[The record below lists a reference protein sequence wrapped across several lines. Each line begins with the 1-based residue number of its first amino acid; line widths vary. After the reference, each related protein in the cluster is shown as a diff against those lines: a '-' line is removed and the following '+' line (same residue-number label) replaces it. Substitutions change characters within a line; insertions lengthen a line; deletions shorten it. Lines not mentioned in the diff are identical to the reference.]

1 MEIRIATMNDID
13 RMMDILAEART
24 SIAMLGIDQWQ
35 YGYPTRDIILD
46 DIKKQRAYILEDEGK
61 IYATF
66 ALIFDGEVTY
76 NKIYA
81 GAWLTNTPY
90 LALHRIAIAN
100 AKRGCGYSD
109 EIMKFIFKTAKEHS
123 FASVRVDTH
132 TGNSPMRKMVE
143 KNGFEYCGII
153 HLIDGQQRVAYE
165 KLL

>member
-1 MEIRIATMNDID
+1 MNDID
-13 RMMDILAEART
+13 RIMDILAQART
-24 SIAMLGIDQWQ
+24 SIAKLGIDQWQ
-35 YGYPTRDIILD
+35 YGYPTREIILD
-46 DIKKQRAYILEDEGK
+46 DIKKQRAFVLVDGGE

-66 ALIFDGEVTY
+66 ALIFDGEITY

-90 LALHRIAIAN
+90 LALHRIAIAID
-100 AKRGCGYSD
+100 KRGNGYSD
-109 EIMKFIFKTAKEHS
+109 AIMKFIFDTAREHS

-132 TGNSPMRKMVE
+132 SGNNPMRRMIE

>member
-1 MEIRIATMNDID
+1 
-13 RMMDILAEART
+13 MDYPIYPESSVAITAYYHDPDYYKEFHEEHP
-24 SIAMLGIDQWQ
+24 GIDMAYQ
-35 YGYPTRDIILD
+35 
-46 DIKKQRAYILEDEGK
+46 KKYHSGSKD
-61 IYATF
+61 IYA
-66 ALIFDGEVTY
+66 IFDGEVTY

-81 GAWLTNTPY
+81 GSWLTNTPY

>member
-1 MEIRIATMNDID
+1 MEIRIATLNDID
-13 RMMDILAEART
+13 KMMDILAEART

-35 YGYPTRDIILD
+35 YGYPSREIILD
-46 DIKKQRAYILEDEGK
+46 DIKKQRAFVLVDEGE
-61 IYATF
+61 ICATF

-90 LALHRIAIAN
+90 LALHRIAIAV
-100 AKRGCGYSD
+100 AKRGGGYSD
-109 EIMKFIFKTAKEHS
+109 EIMKFIFDIAKKNS

-132 TGNSPMRKMVE
+132 SGNKPMRRMIE

-165 KLL
+165 KIL

>member
-1 MEIRIATMNDID
+1 MEIRVATMNDID
-13 RMMDILAEART
+13 RIMDILAEART
-24 SIAMLGIDQWQ
+24 SMAVLGIDQWQ

-46 DIKKQRAYILEDEGK
+46 DIKKQRSFVLADEGE
-61 IYATF
+61 ICATF
-66 ALIFDGEVTY
+66 ALIFDGEITY

-90 LALHRIAIAN
+90 LALHRIAIAVKN
-100 AKRGCGYSD
+100 RGKGYSD
-109 EIMKFIFKTAKEHS
+109 EIMKFIFNTAKENS

-132 TGNSPMRKMVE
+132 TGNKPMRKMIE

-153 HLIDGQQRVAYE
+153 YLIDGQQRVAYE